1 VEQTGARVSKKVRQA
16 KGKPAE
22 AGPVAAAAMRSSTRE
37 GYSMYRNA
45 IVAVTGAAGTVGR
58 ALVDELLTRGVR
70 EVRGLDINEGELF
83 FQVERLKSDGRYV
96 GFLVDVRNRSDLM
109 HRFEGC
115 DYIFHAAA
123 LKQVPLCEVS
133 PNTAVDINIIG
144 VQNVIEAARSCRVK
158 RVLFT
163 SSDKAA
169 NPTNVMG
176 TTKLMGERLF
186 TAANATN
193 TGPNDTIFA
202 SCRFGNVAGS
212 KGSVIPL
219 FVKQI
224 AEGGPVTL
232 TDPDMTR
239 FLMRLDES
247 VKLILKSIE
256 LARGGEVFVMKMP
269 VMRIEDLARVMVQ
282 REAPKHGR
290 DPKKIEVKIV
300 GKRSGE
306 KLYEELL
313 TEEETRRS
321 LELEDLYI
329 VLPAFRNVYNNIKY
343 EYPGVTKTVTEI
355 YTSRDQT
362 FEDEAFAHRLL
373 DGTVVEK

>member
-1 VEQTGARVSKKVRQA
+1 MAKSSKPKADAPAAPAPTA
-16 KGKPAE
+16 KAPANNE
-22 AGPVAAAAMRSSTRE
+22 T
-37 GYSMYRNA
+37 YSMFKNA
-45 IVAVTGAAGTVGR
+45 IVGVTGAAGTVGR
-58 ALVDELLTRGVR
+58 ALVDELLKRGVR

-83 FQVERLKSDGRYV
+83 FQVERLKTDGRYF
-96 GFLVDVRNRSDLM
+96 GFLVDVRNRGDLM

-115 DYIFHAAA
+115 DYVFHAAA

-133 PNTAVDINIIG
+133 PNTAVDTNITG

-247 VKLILKSIE
+247 VNLILKSIE

-269 VMRIEDLARVMVQ
+269 VMRIEDLAKVMVQ
-282 REAPKHGR
+282 REAPKFGH
-290 DPKKIEVKIV
+290 DPKKIEIKVV

-321 LELEDLYI
+321 LELDDLYI

-343 EYPGVTKTVTEI
+343 EYPGLTKTVTQI

-362 FEDEAFAHRLL
+362 FEDTAFAHRLL
-373 DGTVVEK
+373 EGTVVEK